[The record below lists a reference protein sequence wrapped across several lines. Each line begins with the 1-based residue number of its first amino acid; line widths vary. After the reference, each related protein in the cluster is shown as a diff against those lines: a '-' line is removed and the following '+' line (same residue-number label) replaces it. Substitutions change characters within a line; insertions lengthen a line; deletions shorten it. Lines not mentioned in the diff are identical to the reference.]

1 MIKASII
8 LSTYHGL
15 CGLCHG
21 MGVVIDKDIISELVS
36 IVGPQYITALLSEKT
51 FKENDEENFIS
62 IQMGSNFAQKVGE
75 MIKSNSQSDLVTSA
89 RSNKSSA
96 KDGDIKSERIFE
108 YLKQSEK
115 HDLVDDLEEDQLD
128 F

>member
-1 MIKASII
+1 M
-8 LSTYHGL
+8 
-15 CGLCHG
+15 
-21 MGVVIDKDIISELVS
+21 IDKDIISELVS